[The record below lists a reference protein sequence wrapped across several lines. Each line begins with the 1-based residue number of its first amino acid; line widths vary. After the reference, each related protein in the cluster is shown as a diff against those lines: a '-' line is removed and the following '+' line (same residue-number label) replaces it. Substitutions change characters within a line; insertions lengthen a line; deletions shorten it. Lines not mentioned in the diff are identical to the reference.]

1 MAFCSSCGAQVD
13 DGTAYCPKCG
23 NRVGASAAP
32 PSGGNNPAPAN
43 PGAPAPTQSPTQ
55 GMAENVAGMLCYILG
70 WFTGIIFLLIDKR
83 PFVRFHAGQSI
94 VVFGGL
100 QILHIVLARFFVMG
114 TAVGGV
120 VGFSLGWML
129 VSLVDLAVFVLWI
142 LLMVKAYQGER
153 YRLPL
158 AGDYADS
165 LAGKVKT

>member
-1 MAFCSSCGAQVD
+1 
-13 DGTAYCPKCG
+13 
-23 NRVGASAAP
+23 
-32 PSGGNNPAPAN
+32 
-43 PGAPAPTQSPTQ
+43 
-55 GMAENVAGMLCYILG
+55 MAENVAGMLCYILG

-100 QILHIVLARFFVMG
+100 QILHIILSRFFVMG

-129 VSLVDLAVFVLWI
+129 VTLVDLAVFVLSI

-153 YRLPL
+153 YRLSL

>member
-23 NRVGASAAP
+23 NRVGASAASSSVASDQP
-32 PSGGNNPAPAN
+32 PAGPVAPA
-43 PGAPAPTQSPTQ
+43 QSPTQ

-94 VVFGGL
+94 VVFVGL
-100 QILHIVLARFFVMG
+100 QILHIVLSRFFVMG

>member
-23 NRVGASAAP
+23 NRVGASAA
-32 PSGGNNPAPAN
+32 SSSVASNPAPAG
-43 PGAPAPTQSPTQ
+43 PVAPAQSPTQ

-100 QILHIVLARFFVMG
+100 QILHIVLSRFFVMG

>member
-1 MAFCSSCGAQVD
+1 MAFCTSCGAQVD

-32 PSGGNNPAPAN
+32 SSGGSNPPPAN
-43 PGAPAPTQSPTQ
+43 PGAPAPAQSPTQ

-100 QILHIVLARFFVMG
+100 QILHIVLTRFFVMG

-158 AGDYADS
+158 VGDYAES
-165 LAGKVKT
+165 LAGRTNP

>member
-23 NRVGASAAP
+23 NRVSAAGAPASAAGNPTP
-32 PSGGNNPAPAN
+32 PGPVAPAPA
-43 PGAPAPTQSPTQ
+43 QSPIQ
-55 GMAENVAGMLCYILG
+55 GMAENVAGMLCYIFG
-70 WFTGIIFLLIDKR
+70 WVTGIIFLLIDKR

-94 VVFGGL
+94 VVFGAL
-100 QILHIVLARFFVMG
+100 HVLYFILGRIFFVSV
-114 TAVGGV
+114 AVGSA
-120 VGFSLGWML
+120 VGFGLGSLL
-129 VSLVDLAVFVLWI
+129 FDVLWI
-142 LLMVKAYQGER
+142 GSIVLGIFLMVKAYQGER